1 MNINLT
7 YHRLLKSIME
17 YGYTYKD
24 ESRNQNLKQLS
35 SASFDISLSPGFPL
49 LTTKKMFTKGIVG
62 ELLWFLRG
70 DNNIKYLV
78 ENNINIWNKDA
89 YNWFLKS
96 KPTMVKSRGS
106 NTSPEIVEWEKDNP
120 EHTKFFLGNVLSNQ
134 DGFGDVG
141 RNYGIQWRK
150 WTTVGK
156 HMLYVDQI
164 RGLIN
169 NLKSNPMS
177 RRHIVTAWNPAE
189 LHQTA
194 LPPCHWAFEIIVRPS
209 YKFEIE
215 EGTVKSEYCFM
226 LKWHQRSVDTFL
238 GLPFNI
244 ASYGLLG
251 KIIEELTGYT
261 CTGLVADLSNIHI
274 YEGHFSMVEQQLK
287 NSPERYPL
295 PTFKFSDSANL
306 LFSNHREGKIF
317 LDDVFEDLKI
327 EDFIFENYNSYPQLK
342 ADMYEPNTGL
352 NSNTTNNST
361 N

>member
-35 SASFDISLSPGFPL
+35 SASFDISMLSGFPL
-49 LTTKKMFTKGIVG
+49 LTTKKMFTKGVVG

-70 DNNIKYLV
+70 DSNIKYL
-78 ENNINIWNKDA
+78 NDNGIHIWDKDA
-89 YNWFLKS
+89 NNFS
-96 KPTMVKSRGS
+96 K
-106 NTSPEIVEWEKDNP
+106 N
-120 EHTKFFLGNVLSNQ
+120 
-134 DGFGDVG
+134 GDVG
-141 RNYGIQWRK
+141 RNYGVQWRR
-150 WTTVGK
+150 WTTISKG
-156 HMLYVDQI
+156 MLYVDQI

-251 KIIEELTGYT
+251 RIIEELTGYT

-274 YEGHFSMVEQQLK
+274 YEGHFNMVEQQLK

>member
-35 SASFDISLSPGFPL
+35 SASFDISMLSGFPL

-70 DNNIKYLV
+70 EDNILPLV
-78 ENNINIWNKDA
+78 KENINIWNRDA
-89 YNWFLKS
+89 FNWYKKRFPVSKTTLEDFPQEVLDYEGNYN
-96 KPTMVKSRGS
+96 
-106 NTSPEIVEWEKDNP
+106 
-120 EHTKFFLGNVLSNQ
+120 NV
-134 DGFGDVG
+134 GDVG
-141 RNYGIQWRK
+141 RNYGVQWRK
-150 WTTVGK
+150 WSTTNE

-215 EGTVKSEYCFM
+215 EGVTKSPYCFI

-251 KIIEELTGYT
+251 RIIEELTGYT
-261 CTGLVADLSNIHI
+261 CTGLIADLSNIHI

-287 NSPERYPL
+287 NSPEKYPL

-306 LFSNHREGKIF
+306 LFSNYKEGKIL
-317 LDDVFEDLKI
+317 LDDVFENLKI
-327 EDFIFENYNSYPQLK
+327 EDFIFENYASYPQLK

-352 NSNTTNNST
+352 NSNITNSST
-361 N
+361 D

>member
-35 SASFDISLSPGFPL
+35 SASFDISMLSGFPL

-70 DNNIKYLV
+70 ENNILPLV
-78 ENNINIWNKDA
+78 KENINIWNRDA
-89 YNWFLKS
+89 FNWYKKQFPVSKTTLEDFPQEVLDYEGNYN
-96 KPTMVKSRGS
+96 
-106 NTSPEIVEWEKDNP
+106 NI
-120 EHTKFFLGNVLSNQ
+120 
-134 DGFGDVG
+134 GDVG

-215 EGTVKSEYCFM
+215 EGVTKSPYCFI

-238 GLPFNI
+238 G
-244 ASYGLLG
+244 
-251 KIIEELTGYT
+251 
-261 CTGLVADLSNIHI
+261 
-274 YEGHFSMVEQQLK
+274 
-287 NSPERYPL
+287 
-295 PTFKFSDSANL
+295 
-306 LFSNHREGKIF
+306 
-317 LDDVFEDLKI
+317 
-327 EDFIFENYNSYPQLK
+327 
-342 ADMYEPNTGL
+342 
-352 NSNTTNNST
+352 
-361 N
+361 